1 MIKSKLSQ
9 IRPIFL
15 LCFFYI
21 NLHINADAVGDLI
34 TKYRQNKADKSPI
47 RIQKKSQKK
56 LDLLM
61 RKIVSRSL
69 FERKKSVSQKV
80 LKSAISS
87 YRGRGIFH
95 VYGTSFGKPGNKGEN
110 NVFKDGTKVKWGII
124 TAALP
129 DNSAIGKYIQVRRK
143 QKNGR
148 WGRWIRIYIRDLGPW
163 FRDDPYWIKRREP
176 RAVRYFKN
184 KMKRWDGRV
193 VKNPAGI
200 DLSPWAWQK
209 LGVSKKASMN
219 YSGYVQWRFVK

>member
-1 MIKSKLSQ
+1 M
-9 IRPIFL
+9 FL

>member
-1 MIKSKLSQ
+1 M
-9 IRPIFL
+9 
-15 LCFFYI
+15 FFYI
-21 NLHINADAVGDLI
+21 NPHIDADAVGDLI

-219 YSGYVQWRFVK
+219 YSGYVQWRFIK

>member
-1 MIKSKLSQ
+1 MLTHLRSVI
-9 IRPIFL
+9 L
-15 LCFFYI
+15 LCFFCFSI
-21 NLHINADAVGDLI
+21 SIDADAIGDLI
-34 TKYRQNKADKSPI
+34 TKYRKNKAEMSPV

-56 LDLLM
+56 LDQLM
-61 RKIVSRSL
+61 KKIVSRSL

-80 LKSAISS
+80 LKRGVSS
-87 YRGRGIFH
+87 YRGRGIFN

-110 NVFKDGTKVKWGII
+110 NVFKDGSKVKWGII

-129 DNSAIGKYIQVRRK
+129 DNSAIGRYIQVRRK
-143 QKNGR
+143 QKNGQ

-163 FRDDPYWIKRREP
+163 FRDDPYWLKRREP
-176 RAVRYFKN
+176 RAVKYFKK

-219 YSGYVQWRFVK
+219 YSGYVQWRFSN

>member
-1 MIKSKLSQ
+1 M
-9 IRPIFL
+9 FL

-21 NLHINADAVGDLI
+21 NFHINADAVGDLI